1 MNIETWA
8 YIRHLF
14 LVEKLPKKVIA
25 RKLGMD
31 TKTVRNALKKDTFSS
46 GHSRPQ
52 TSKLDDF
59 KERINDMFDQY
70 PGISAVRIYEEIRKM
85 DYTGGISI
93 LRNYLRTLRPPSK
106 TFLHI
111 TTLPG
116 EEAQVD
122 WAYAGTVPNG
132 ESSQRMYCFLM
143 VLSFSSMLYLEFFPS
158 QTMENFTT
166 GHVNA
171 FHFFEGVPKKIRYDN
186 LKSVVLSRIG
196 SKVQFNPRFMDFANH
211 YLFDASPCNV
221 RSPHEKGRVERAVRY
236 VKKNFLA
243 GRTFKSITDCNL
255 QAASWRD
262 QIANC
267 RIHGATKRRPVD
279 LFKEKEPS
287 LLTNLPAKDYDTRC
301 TCFAKS
307 TSQCLVKFDTNRY
320 SVPVAYASRM
330 LTLKADDQFVSIY
343 DKEHLV
349 FEHKR
354 VYLKHQTVEDPK
366 HVKERLS
373 SRPQAYYFK
382 HRDLLFAM
390 GDTARQYIEAMT
402 KTELSIAHQVK
413 KIVNLVELFGK
424 TEVLAAMEH
433 ALKYNALGY
442 EYLRNII
449 LANRRKRSATQTP
462 GFPSSKINP
471 DLIRSTWVEEKDPA
485 IYDNYFNV
493 EETDHED

>member
-1 MNIETWA
+1 MNMETWA

-31 TKTVRNALKKDTFSS
+31 PKTIRNALKKDTFSRC
-46 GHSRPQ
+46 HFRPQ
-52 TSKLDDF
+52 TSKLDNF
-59 KERINDMFDQY
+59 KEKINNMFEQY
-70 PGISAVRIYEEIRKM
+70 PGISAVRIYEEISKM
-85 DYTGGISI
+85 GYPGGISI
-93 LRNYLRTLRPPSK
+93 LRNYLRTLRPSSR

-132 ESSQRMYCFLM
+132 ESFQRMYCFLM
-143 VLSFSSMLYLEFFPS
+143 VLSFSGMLYLEFFPS
-158 QTMENFTT
+158 QTMENFMA

-171 FHFFEGVPKKIRYDN
+171 FHFFEGVTKRIRYDN

-196 SKVQFNPRFMDFANH
+196 SKVQFNQRFLYFANH

-255 QAASWRD
+255 RAASWRD
-262 QIANC
+262 EIANC
-267 RIHGATKRRPVD
+267 RIHGNTKRRPVD
-279 LFKEKEPS
+279 LFEEQEKS
-287 LLTNLPAKDYDTRC
+287 FLINLPARDYDTRY
-301 TCFAKS
+301 TCSAKS

-330 LTLKADDQFVSIY
+330 LTLKADAQFVSVY
-343 DKEHLV
+343 DKERPV
-349 FEHKR
+349 AEHKR
-354 VYLKHQTVEDPK
+354 IYLKHRVIEDPK
-366 HVKERLS
+366 HVKERLL
-373 SRPQAYYFK
+373 SRPQANYFK
-382 HRDLLFAM
+382 HRDFLFAL
-390 GDTARQYIEAMT
+390 GDTACRYVEAMA

-413 KIVNLVELFGK
+413 KIVTLVELFGK

-433 ALKYNALGY
+433 ALSYNALGH

-449 LANRRKRSATQTP
+449 LANRRKRSAKQTP
-462 GFPSSKINP
+462 GLLSSKINP
-471 DLIRSTWVEEKDPA
+471 DLIRSTWVEDKDPA

-493 EETDHED
+493 EETAHED